1 MKTLIT
7 NKIVE
12 YVKNYPN
19 EKNLKNLWQEPI
31 VGFADANGSY
41 IKSLKEVV
49 TPAHMMPEDFM
60 ENPNIIIP
68 ANAPIIE
75 TGTAKQGINV
85 AFSFFR
91 NKKITITTSKIASN
105 NV

>member
-60 ENPNIIIP
+60 ENPNIIISYYTFCFCSD
-68 ANAPIIE
+68 ILCRVIL
-75 TGTAKQGINV
+75 
-85 AFSFFR
+85 
-91 NKKITITTSKIASN
+91 
-105 NV
+105 